1 MLKLIVIIV
10 IGFYVIRFL
19 NKVLVAIEE
28 IEKEKRKE
36 KIIELRAARK
46 ESQIKFKKIADRLK
60 EERG

>member
-1 MLKLIVIIV
+1 MLKLIVIII
-10 IGFYVIRFL
+10 IGYFLIRFL
-19 NKVLVAIEE
+19 NKILVAMKE

-46 ESQIKFKKIADRLK
+46 ESQIKFKNIADRLK